1 MEDDKR
7 VTLRLESKQF
17 PAGITHRDSPRVNI
31 SINGVPLASYNM
43 ADREDAPRAEVRA
56 VDRLLA
62 EEVRRRLDLPPD
74 RSLAAQTVDTGT
86 GEVID
91 VCAAPTFQIGSQD
104 YDQCPFCLKPVMFVA
119 YQSHLAKCRE
129 AYGDPNIPCDCECD
143 PLACPRHGKRN
154 WDAMSKDSSK
164 P

>member
-1 MEDDKR
+1 MTFKCSNCSDPIE
-7 VTLRLESKQF
+7 
-17 PAGITHRDSPRVNI
+17 IT
-31 SINGVPLASYNM
+31 
-43 ADREDAPRAEVRA
+43 EAE
-56 VDRLLA
+56 LLA
-62 EEVRRRLDLPPD
+62 LEKD
-74 RSLAAQTVDTGT
+74 AQTVDTGT

-129 AYGDPNIPCDCECD
+129 AYGDPNMPCDCECD